1 MIGNNKNK
9 RLAKI
14 RYVCKYGNGWY
25 NITFYLCKEKI
36 LDFKNAY
43 LVVSFLTGFSI
54 MEFLKMLR
62 RVSKI
67 MFEGKPKSA

>member
-1 MIGNNKNK
+1 MFVNTAMVGTTSRFICVKK
-9 RLAKI
+9 
-14 RYVCKYGNGWY
+14 KY
-25 NITFYLCKEKI
+25 
-36 LDFKNAY
+36 LDFKNTY

>member
-36 LDFKNAY
+36 LDFKNTY
-43 LVVSFLTGFSI
+43 LVVIFFAGFSI

-62 RVSKI
+62 RVLKT
-67 MFEGKPKSA
+67 MFEGEMKSA